1 MAERYVPMNEFD
13 GKAVAEALD
22 GAAAGIRDV
31 AHGPGELLALQSG
44 RTRLEAFP
52 QAGVA
57 RATTDVARIELFRVG
72 RYGTDAGRVVFDTG
86 DGDERTRLTLRSD
99 GQVRLGP
106 FRDAVAARAAGTEA
120 SDAHEAVGRPT
131 TTRTDGEKG
140 NPPTPPPQ
148 AAPEAPEGS
157 VAGRQMSPEAG
168 EVEVVTLTGRLGRDP
183 WHRPDGDEPIGG
195 FPLAVNSTDGAA
207 TTWHKVVVFGET
219 ATELAESFRRKQI
232 RKGSPVDVTGQEVL
246 REEPTARGVKK
257 IREFRAS
264 EVMRVTYSR
273 SRSAPRT

>member
-1 MAERYVPMNEFD
+1 MAERYTDMSAFD
-13 GKAVAEALD
+13 REAVSKTL
-22 GAAAGIRDV
+22 GAQSRRARDV
-31 AHGPGELLALQSG
+31 AHGEGEALTLGGGKAELEVYPQTGLARVS
-44 RTRLEAFP
+44 TP
-52 QAGVA
+52 DA
-57 RATTDVARIELFRVG
+57 RVELYRVPRYTTLNGD
-72 RYGTDAGRVVFDTG
+72 RVVFEQG
-86 DGDERTRLTLRSD
+86 EGDERTRLVVRGDGRVSFVPFLRQPEGPRATTAGSD
-99 GQVRLGP
+99 G
-106 FRDAVAARAAGTEA
+106 
-120 SDAHEAVGRPT
+120 
-131 TTRTDGEKG
+131 
-140 NPPTPPPQ
+140 PTPATPPS
-148 AAPEAPEGS
+148 AASEAATAPQSDPSSGLKAERG
-157 VAGRQMSPEAG
+157 EAG
-168 EVEVVTLTGRLGRDP
+168 EVAVVRLTGRLGRDP

-232 RKGSPVDVTGQEVL
+232 RKGSLVGVTGQEVL